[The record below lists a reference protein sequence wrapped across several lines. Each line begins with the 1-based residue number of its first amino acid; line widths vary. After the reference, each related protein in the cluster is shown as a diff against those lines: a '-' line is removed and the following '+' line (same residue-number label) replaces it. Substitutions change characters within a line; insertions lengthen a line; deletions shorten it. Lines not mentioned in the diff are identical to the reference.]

1 MKRSAALCFPLPV
14 EPLGLAAVVVA
25 LALAPGCV
33 TRATHTEVVR
43 ERDQYREESARQ
55 SKRIELLETSN
66 EALSE
71 ERVALI
77 DEIEDLRKVREGLQE
92 KVEGLDRER
101 SELETDLRERES
113 EVSRYSEELQQLRQ
127 TYGELVSDL
136 QSDVA
141 AGRIEI
147 ERLREG
153 LRLNLAQEVLFAP
166 GSAQLTARGRGM
178 IGKLAERLARNPQL
192 IEVRGHTDDRGISGA
207 LAGRYPSNWELAG
220 ARAASVVRLLAE
232 RGVAPQRMR
241 AVSFGEFRPVVPN
254 DTPEGRA
261 RNRRIE
267 IRLLPAEGARAAEAE
282 SSGAPA
288 EAPSSAV
295 AEPTASPAEASA
307 PVVTDPPAPE

>member
-1 MKRSAALCFPLPV
+1 V
-14 EPLGLAAVVVA
+14 IVA

-43 ERDQYREESARQ
+43 ERDQFREESARQ
-55 SKRIELLETSN
+55 AKRIELLETSN
-66 EALSE
+66 AALSE

-77 DEIEDLRKVREGLQE
+77 DEIEDLRQVREGLQE
-92 KVEGLDRER
+92 QVEALDRER
-101 SELETDLRERES
+101 GELETNLRESES
-113 EVSRYSEELQQLRQ
+113 EVSRYSEEVQQLRQ

-166 GSAQLTARGRGM
+166 GSAQLSARGRGV
-178 IGKLAERLARNPQL
+178 IGKLAKRLARNPQL
-192 IEVRGHTDDRGISGA
+192 IEVHGHTDDRGILGA
-207 LAGRYPSNWELAG
+207 LAQRYPSNWELAG

-232 RGVAPQRMR
+232 QGVAPQRMR

-267 IRLLPAEGARAAEAE
+267 IRLLPAEGARAAVVEPT
-282 SSGAPA
+282 APPT
-288 EAPSSAV
+288 EAPSPAV
-295 AEPTASPAEASA
+295 AEPTASSTEAPSPAVAEPTASSSEASA
-307 PVVTDPPAPE
+307 PVVTDPPASE

>member
-1 MKRSAALCFPLPV
+1 MKRSAAPCFPLLG
-14 EPLGLAAVVVA
+14 EPFGLAAVLVA

-66 EALSE
+66 VALSE

-77 DEIEDLRKVREGLQE
+77 DEIEDLRQLREGLQE
-92 KVEGLDRER
+92 KVEALDRER
-101 SELETDLRERES
+101 GELEANLRDREG
-113 EVSRYSEELQQLRQ
+113 EVSRYSEEVDQLRE

-153 LRLNLAQEVLFAP
+153 LRLNLAQAVLFAP
-166 GSAQLTARGRGM
+166 GSAQLSARGRGV
-178 IGKLAERLARNPQL
+178 IGKVAERLARNPQL

-207 LAGRYPSNWELAG
+207 LARRYPSNWELAG

-241 AVSFGEFRPVVPN
+241 TVSFGEFLPVVPN

-267 IRLLPAEGARAAEAE
+267 IRLLPPEGPAAAASEPT
-282 SSGAPA
+282 GAA
-288 EAPSSAV
+288 AAAPSPAA
-295 AEPTASPAEASA
+295 AEPTASPAEASG
-307 PVVTDPPAPE
+307 PVGTDPPASE